1 MCADYRQL
9 VFENI
14 TQGMKLIIDAMDE
27 WEMSVLSSN
36 RVKSQSRSLFPLGLL
51 PRGLIV
57 TGSRSQKFIA
67 LVDDAPEIRQDQ
79 SFPLEY
85 REPLELLWRDP
96 GVQLAYSRGNEY
108 ALPESL
114 P

>member
-1 MCADYRQL
+1 MGNERPFL
-9 VFENI
+9 K
-14 TQGMKLIIDAMDE
+14 QGT
-27 WEMSVLSSN
+27 
-36 RVKSQSRSLFPLGLL
+36 SQSKPIPPSFSSAFYHSAENTYTSPQTQL
-51 PRGLIV
+51 PFWA

-67 LVDDAPEIRQDQ
+67 LVDDAPEIRQGQ